1 MLSIRIDGQNLKME
15 LDTSAPYGIISKQML
30 LVIKSHYKL
39 LKTDDVTWAI
49 GSTALNAF
57 RWKYQWM
64 QLLGSITCISSME
77 ILILF
82 LTESESQF
90 AHELFE
96 ASNIHAITS
105 TIPSLYKEQ
114 KNRLNG
120 FLTNYESVFSNT
132 SGKLL
137 GSSIS
142 VHSKSSVSP
151 VCRAREVSLA
161 LRDAYA
167 KKIDAKI
174 ASEFY
179 EKVDHSKWGVDHAH
193 SDEKKMENYR
203 SRATINIK
211 SAHHER

>member
-1 MLSIRIDGQNLKME
+1 MGHRVHCIERIPMEVSMDATSRKHNL
-15 LDTSAPYGIISKQML
+15 YI
-30 LVIKSHYKL
+30 V
-39 LKTDDVTWAI
+39 
-49 GSTALNAF
+49 
-57 RWKYQWM
+57 
-64 QLLGSITCISSME
+64 E

-120 FLTNYESVFSNT
+120 FLTNYEGVFSNT

-142 VHSKSSVSP
+142 VHSKLSVSP

-203 SRATINIK
+203 SIINIK